1 MTDNSSSLLLPP
13 HFLCFLR
20 FFFFFGGGS
29 NSFSNLQ
36 FPLTLNLGLTG
47 KTLWRLVSECST
59 MKIIQVNG
67 EIIWP
72 QTTISLN
79 PVFCLFL
86 SHPWPPH
93 PSLHP
98 LLFPRLSLKVAPMPA
113 LTWES
118 KTFKNQSI
126 AREAGRVH
134 PRTPCEFWT
143 WFFPWREVLVT
154 SVNKVCFLMASFN
167 KTNLILLIP

>member
-1 MTDNSSSLLLPP
+1 M
-13 HFLCFLR
+13 
-20 FFFFFGGGS
+20 GGS

-36 FPLTLNLGLTG
+36 FPLTLNLGLAG
-47 KTLWRLVSECST
+47 KTLWRLVSECNA
-59 MKIIQVNG
+59 MKIVKVNG
-67 EIIWP
+67 EIFWP
-72 QTTISLN
+72 QTTTSLN

-98 LLFPRLSLKVAPMPA
+98 FLFPRLSLMVAPTPA

-118 KTFKNQSI
+118 KTCKNQST

-134 PRTPCEFWT
+134 PRTPCELWT
-143 WFFPWREVLVT
+143 RSSLEGEVLVT
-154 SVNKVCFLMASFN
+154 SVNKVCSLMASFN